1 MRNLKEKQK
10 REMIRDW
17 ILLGII
23 LIIAIILLSIFPDRK
38 EPVINTLWDYF
49 VEMMLILPAV
59 MVILG
64 LFAVW
69 VSREMVIK
77 HLGKASGIKGIFLA
91 IILGA
96 LPTGPLY
103 IAFPMAS
110 ILLKKGARISNIVI
124 FLSSWACIKMPQE
137 MVELQF
143 LGLRFM
149 LLRLFLTIIF
159 IIIMA
164 IFIEKVI
171 EWSENE
177 EE

>member
-49 VEMMLILPAV
+49 AEMMLILPAV

-69 VSREMVIK
+69 GYQKR
-77 HLGKASGIKGIFLA
+77 
-91 IILGA
+91 
-96 LPTGPLY
+96 
-103 IAFPMAS
+103 
-110 ILLKKGARISNIVI
+110 
-124 FLSSWACIKMPQE
+124 
-137 MVELQF
+137 
-143 LGLRFM
+143 
-149 LLRLFLTIIF
+149 
-159 IIIMA
+159 
-164 IFIEKVI
+164 
-171 EWSENE
+171 
-177 EE
+177 

>member
-69 VSREMVIK
+69 VSKEIVIK

-96 LPTGPLY
+96 LPTVLFTLPFQWHLSY
-103 IAFPMAS
+103 LRRVLEYL
-110 ILLKKGARISNIVI
+110 ILL
-124 FLSSWACIKMPQE
+124 SSSHHGH
-137 MVELQF
+137 V
-143 LGLRFM
+143 
-149 LLRLFLTIIF
+149 
-159 IIIMA
+159 
-164 IFIEKVI
+164 
-171 EWSENE
+171 
-177 EE
+177 